1 MRIAEINDIA
11 SVASD
16 IATGLRAR
24 GHDVTLIRPRLF
36 GGSLPSM
43 VKPVVGPV
51 RAVEWAQIIR
61 EVRSGHFDM
70 VHIHYA
76 YLGMLGVL
84 GQFPYILHCHG
95 SDMREIPPYTR
106 PMITRAL
113 AEAGHV
119 FYATPDL
126 AAYVKA

>member
-16 IATGLRAR
+16 LAAGLRAR
-24 GHDVTLIRPRLF
+24 GHEVTLIRPRLV
-36 GGSLPSM
+36 GGGLPWM

-61 EVRSGHFDM
+61 EVHEGHFDM

-84 GQFPYILHCHG
+84 GKFPYILHCHG
-95 SDMREIPPYTR
+95 SDVREITLRQPFMTGA
-106 PMITRAL
+106 AL
-113 AEAGHV
+113 RQGLVDHFLGSVEIQ
-119 FYATPDL
+119 L
-126 AAYVKA
+126 KA